1 MSTIGI
7 QESRKQLQLS
17 LEVFQHSPLWRKH
30 LSRSQLGQLQYL
42 NPRWLEPLHDEDAIP
57 RDDDHTPKDFLEWS
71 QEFSFSR
78 SSKGYQPNDG
88 HIWRTWWK
96 IGEKHWKIMNIFF
109 KVSEITWLVVC
120 EDDNIWDPVRSPI
133 QQDSI
138 IFYLYFSLIK
148 IHLAKTYCF
157 SKKTIKHGVLLSF
170 LQLLTPFR

>member
-1 MSTIGI
+1 
-7 QESRKQLQLS
+7 
-17 LEVFQHSPLWRKH
+17 
-30 LSRSQLGQLQYL
+30 
-42 NPRWLEPLHDEDAIP
+42 
-57 RDDDHTPKDFLEWS
+57 
-71 QEFSFSR
+71 
-78 SSKGYQPNDG
+78 
-88 HIWRTWWK
+88 
-96 IGEKHWKIMNIFF
+96 MNIFF

-148 IHLAKTYCF
+148 IHLAKTYYF